1 MGGGAVG
8 NLEGF
13 APPPTGKSEF
23 GWQKAYMS
31 DFSIHLAT
39 ASVAKSISNFTILL
53 ATVSVAKFISNFTI
67 LLYPRHLWLKG
78 YQT

>member
-1 MGGGAVG
+1 MGGAVG

-13 APPPTGKSEF
+13 ALPTGKSEF

-53 ATVSVAKFISNFTI
+53 KK
-67 LLYPRHLWLKG
+67 PRYLWLNL
-78 YQT
+78 YQISLYFYTYGICG